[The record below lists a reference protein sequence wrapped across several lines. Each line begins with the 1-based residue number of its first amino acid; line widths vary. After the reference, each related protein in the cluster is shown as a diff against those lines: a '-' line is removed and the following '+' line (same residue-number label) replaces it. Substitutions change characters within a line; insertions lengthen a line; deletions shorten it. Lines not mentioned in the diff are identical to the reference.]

1 MARRIGHA
9 ADWRARH
16 KVYQSAAREGDDRL
30 TACRSTSIAP
40 AVRSYPA
47 P

>member
-16 KVYQSAAREGDDRL
+16 KVYQYRPSAAETTD
-30 TACRSTSIAP
+30 
-40 AVRSYPA
+40 
-47 P
+47 